1 MERYLYMIPSTL
13 GESSI
18 AQVLPPVNIEIINSL
33 RFFVAEEVRTARR
46 FLIRCGYTIPLDAAY
61 FYELNEHSD
70 ESELSAIFEE
80 TGDENLGMISEAGLP
95 AVADPGAKLVEEA
108 HRRNVKVIPLT
119 GPSSI
124 ILALMAS
131 GLNGQNFA
139 FNGYLPVKANERN
152 TKLRFYEKRSEL
164 DNQTQ
169 LFIEA
174 PYRNNQ
180 LIKAII
186 ECCRPA
192 TKLCIA
198 ANLTLKEEWIR
209 TRYISDWKKNS
220 PPDLN
225 RQPAVFL
232 IQA

>member
-18 AQVLPPVNIEIINSL
+18 KQVLPDANIEIINSL
-33 RFFVAEEVRTARR
+33 QHFVVEEVRTARR
-46 FLIRCGYTIPLDAAY
+46 FLIRCGYKMTFDKVR

-70 ESELSAIFEE
+70 GSELSAIFEE
-80 TGDENLGMISEAGLP
+80 SGNANLGMISEAGVP
-95 AVADPGAKLVEEA
+95 AVADPGAILVEEA
-108 HRRNVKVIPLT
+108 QRRNVKVIPLT

-139 FNGYLPVKANERN
+139 FNGYLPVKTNERVN
-152 TKLRFYEKRSEL
+152 KLRFLEKRSEL
-164 DNQTQ
+164 DQQTQ
-169 LFIEA
+169 IFIET

-180 LIKAII
+180 LIKAIL
-186 ECCRPA
+186 ECCKPGTRF
-192 TKLCIA
+192 CIA
-198 ANLTLKEEWIR
+198 ANLTLPEEWIQTHR
-209 TRYISDWKKNS
+209 ISEWKINP
-220 PPDLN
+220 PPDLH
-225 RQPAVFL
+225 RRPAVFL